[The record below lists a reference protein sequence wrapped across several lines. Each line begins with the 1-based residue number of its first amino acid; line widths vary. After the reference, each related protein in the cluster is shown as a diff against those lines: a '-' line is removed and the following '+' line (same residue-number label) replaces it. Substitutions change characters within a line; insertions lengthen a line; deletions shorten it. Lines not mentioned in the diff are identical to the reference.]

1 MSTLEIELEHL
12 RSSEQKKLLDASEK
26 WEEYVPLEYEILEW
40 EIREVAPDEG
50 ILVRQNPFSFPAS
63 VQRKYFWASAEDW
76 DFPVSVDPEDE
87 VPEHCSLQS
96 QEIENPYTNEKKIIY
111 SYRYNPPP
119 PPPTNEEIGESI
131 TQEVYDGNPYAQ
143 IADLA
148 KAQVTTLALLVPI
161 LGKEV
166 VVSAYADLIVTV
178 KKVSEARVK
187 QWLSPYDLSFL
198 E

>member
-1 MSTLEIELEHL
+1 M
-12 RSSEQKKLLDASEK
+12 
-26 WEEYVPLEYEILEW
+26 
-40 EIREVAPDEG
+40 
-50 ILVRQNPFSFPAS
+50 
-63 VQRKYFWASAEDW
+63 
-76 DFPVSVDPEDE
+76 SVDPEDE

-119 PPPTNEEIGESI
+119 PPPTNEEIGENI

-161 LGKEV
+161 LGKDV
-166 VVSAYADLIVTV
+166 VVAAYADLIVTV

-187 QWLSPYDLSFL
+187 QGLSPYDLSFL

>member
-1 MSTLEIELEHL
+1 MTDRDI
-12 RSSEQKKLLDASEK
+12 
-26 WEEYVPLEYEILEW
+26 WV
-40 EIREVAPDEG
+40 V
-50 ILVRQNPFSFPAS
+50 
-63 VQRKYFWASAEDW
+63 
-76 DFPVSVDPEDE
+76 
-87 VPEHCSLQS
+87 
-96 QEIENPYTNEKKIIY
+96 
-111 SYRYNPPP
+111 
-119 PPPTNEEIGESI
+119 I

-166 VVSAYADLIVTV
+166 VAGAYADLIITV

-187 QWLSPYDLSFL
+187 EGLSPYDLSFL

>member
-1 MSTLEIELEHL
+1 MFAYIKEGIIEII
-12 RSSEQKKLLDASEK
+12 SSSQIEWDTID
-26 WEEYVPLEYEILEW
+26 WMIEYEYEW
-40 EIREVAPDEG
+40 ITSP
-50 ILVRQNPFSFPAS
+50 
-63 VQRKYFWASAEDW
+63 YFDW
-76 DFPVSVDPEDE
+76 S
-87 VPEHCSLQS
+87 
-96 QEIENPYTNEKKIIY
+96 KIIEKPVIMTD
-111 SYRYNPPP
+111 RD
-119 PPPTNEEIGESI
+119 IWVVI

-166 VVSAYADLIVTV
+166 VAGAYADLIITV

-187 QWLSPYDLSFL
+187 EGLSPYDLSFL